1 VDAHREGY
9 WWIEE
14 RSLSRKA
21 LLPVDPTK
29 TTAAPLPTM
38 AADEVDV
45 IAMLTEGLRYIE
57 IDIVL

>member
-1 VDAHREGY
+1 MLTVKYIGMDRGK
-9 WWIEE
+9 IK
-14 RSLSRKA
+14 LSRKA
-21 LLPVDPTK
+21 LLPGGSDEDDSSS
-29 TTAAPLPTM
+29 LPTM